1 MSLAFAMTTQIVQ
14 GKGCIEELSDRLKM
28 ITGEPGVLI
37 CTDKGIVNSGIAA
50 KITAVL
56 EAGNI
61 KYEIFDEIVPNPRVE
76 TVEKGGNIFKEKGL
90 NVLVAIGGGSS
101 IDTAKAISAVV
112 SGGGEISN
120 YEGRDKL
127 VGSGLP
133 LVAVPTTYGTGSEA
147 NKATL
152 VTDLKANKKMVIV
165 SQQLQPL
172 IAFLDPSLMVNLPPR
187 IASATAVDALT
198 HAIESYC
205 SVMAQPISDALNLY
219 AIKLISENAP
229 VATMGFDQH
238 DATAN
243 VLIGSTMAGMA
254 FGNTGL
260 GLTHAISH
268 ALGGITDLPH
278 GVLNAILIP
287 HVMNYNLPVNY
298 KRYKDIGVAMESSLN
313 EETDIDAA
321 KMACQKV
328 YDFCRLLEIPE
339 RLRDVG
345 VKESIFEQV
354 SEAALKDGNYLRNR
368 RAATVDEIKVILE
381 DAF

>member
-28 ITGEPGVLI
+28 ITAEPGVLI

-229 VATMGFDQH
+229 VAALGFDQH

-243 VLIGSTMAGMA
+243 VLTGSTMAGMA

-298 KRYKDIGVAMESSLN
+298 KRYKDIGVAMGLSLN

-345 VKESIFEQV
+345 IKESIFEQV